1 VKAILVTGSR
11 DWTDRAAIRR
21 ILELVCAAETER
33 GEAAVIVLI
42 HGDCRGADRIAGE
55 AFSEW
60 HFPVMPMPAP
70 WERGKTAGTGRNHAM
85 LCVLEQLRFCSYDCE
100 VHAFPL
106 PSSRGTR
113 HMMRIARD
121 AGFTVHDHGNSHG

>member
-11 DWTDRAAIRR
+11 DWSDADTMRRALYGASDTDPFF
-21 ILELVCAAETER
+21 
-33 GEAAVIVLI
+33 VLI
-42 HGDCRGADRIAGE
+42 HGDCRGADRMAGE
-55 AFSEW
+55 MAAGWGAS
-60 HFPVMPMPAP
+60 VVPMPAQ
-70 WERGKTAGTGRNHAM
+70 WNRDSRQAGTERNRRM
-85 LCVLEQLRFCSYDCE
+85 LRVLLELSKCGYDCE

-121 AGFTVHDHGNSHG
+121 AGFTVHDHGDGHG